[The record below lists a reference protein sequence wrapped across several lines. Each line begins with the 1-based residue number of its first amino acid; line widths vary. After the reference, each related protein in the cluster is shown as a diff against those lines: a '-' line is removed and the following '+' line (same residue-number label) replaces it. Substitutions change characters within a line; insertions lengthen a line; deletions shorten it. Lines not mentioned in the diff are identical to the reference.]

1 MPSEDLLTPY
11 RHAKRAQQRV
21 CKSVQQL
28 TNLKAESARRRGIIK
43 LMLYMLI
50 SIKT

>member
-1 MPSEDLLTPY
+1 MPSEDLLTTY
-11 RHAKRAQQRV
+11 RHAKRAQQRI

-28 TNLKAESARRRGIIK
+28 TNLKAESAGRRGIIK

-50 SIKT
+50 STKT